1 MIMQMRNRILA
12 EGLAVG
18 LGLAGGMIP
27 AIAVAQSSPGTLSAT
42 FSGIAPVGSASP
54 IIQAGEWV
62 SIYGSNLANSTQ
74 IWSGNFPMSLGGA
87 SVTINGRPAYLSF
100 VSPTQINVQAPDD
113 ATIGPAPVVVVTAN
127 GTATGTVTLA
137 QFAPS
142 FLLLDSTHVAGI
154 ILRSDGSGAYDGGA
168 YDIIGPTGN
177 SLGYPTVA
185 ATAGDNIE
193 LFAVGFGP
201 TDPMEPAGQVFSGSA
216 PVTNPVSL
224 VINNVSVAPSFAGLS
239 GAGLYQ
245 INLTLPANLGGGDVP
260 LVATVGGAQTQPGV
274 VISLP
279 GPQIQS
285 LTLSANSVVSG
296 GTVTGTVALSGPAPS
311 GGAVVALTSGSFRVA
326 SVPSTVTV
334 PAGVTS
340 ATFTVS
346 ASTLDCTQT
355 ATIGAFYG
363 GNFGS
368 ASLTVTSTA
377 NAPPPST
384 LAPGNVLEATFT
396 SVTNTSDMLVFFSND
411 DLTLAGSPV
420 ITTELF
426 NGSSLL
432 GSIASAPSPFEG
444 VSFFGVYFLS
454 ASSIF
459 VAPPGQSAVV
469 DLTSMQNGTIQGLL
483 KVTVAGGS
491 VSGFCV
497 SDFVLYDAEGLSD
510 GYRPENDLT
519 NIKVTLGSTA
529 TAAARH

>member
-42 FSGIAPVGSASP
+42 FGGIAPVGSTSP

-62 SIYGSNLANSTQ
+62 SIYGGNLANSTQ